1 MKVKKGTCPNYDNNR
16 NASVT
21 YNEESVWLPS
31 EREMGL
37 NSYSPLSV
45 ANSSTTKSECT
56 EGKDFAYS
64 YYTNATSRIKYA
76 MEANG
81 TLTTTAKY
89 YWERSR
95 YYFSSNTNGVC
106 FVNSYGIADYYTYN
120 GSYGLAPA
128 FVIG

>member
-64 YYTNATSRIKYA
+64 YYTDATSRIKYT

-95 YYFSSNTNGVC
+95 YYNSSYTDYVC
-106 FVNSYGIADYYTYN
+106 SVYGN
-120 GSYGLAPA
+120 GSATADNCSNGLGLAPA